1 MILKNDQ
8 SLTTITVE
16 ELRADAEKKTAIL
29 RELAAAFQPEPDTP
43 PLTTAD
49 MRLASGTPLL
59 YLEKGAALLEAVP
72 QLNGTSP
79 NAASIMRLGIEA
91 ELAYGKV
98 LAQSKELTRQIRMA
112 MLRPKLRAVKMARAT
127 CAVAEGFAQTD
138 EGDAIKLH
146 VEDMKQ
152 SRRRPA
158 RKPATKN
165 TGDETTTK

>member
-1 MILKNDQ
+1 MILKNEQ

-29 RELAAAFQPEPDTP
+29 RELAAAFQPDPDTP
-43 PLTTAD
+43 ALTAAD
-49 MRLASGTPLL
+49 LRLASGTPLI
-59 YLEKGAALLEAVP
+59 YVEKGAALLDAVP
-72 QLNGTSP
+72 QLNGATP

-98 LAQSKELTRQIRMA
+98 LAQSKELTRQIRQA

-127 CAVAEGFAQTD
+127 CAVAEGFARTD
-138 EGDAIKLH
+138 EGDSIKLH

-152 SRRRPA
+152 SRRRPP
-158 RKPATKN
+158 RKTVTKKS
-165 TGDETTTK
+165 DDDTTTK